1 MSFLVFPV
9 SLLYKDKHQF
19 FLLICD
25 YPVFTDKLDWIGWPR
40 GSEKLYPSF
49 ISEIVPDRAVVTME
63 GEQET
68 AHKLSNG
75 TSQGYE
81 FVATEVL
88 SLSLLFID
96 DDDDEGDIDDDDDK
110 TDEQTD

>member
-1 MSFLVFPV
+1 
-9 SLLYKDKHQF
+9 
-19 FLLICD
+19 
-25 YPVFTDKLDWIGWPR
+25 
-40 GSEKLYPSF
+40 
-49 ISEIVPDRAVVTME
+49 ME

>member
-1 MSFLVFPV
+1 MA
-9 SLLYKDKHQF
+9 
-19 FLLICD
+19 
-25 YPVFTDKLDWIGWPR
+25 R

-96 DDDDEGDIDDDDDK
+96 DDDDEDDIDDDDDDDK
-110 TDEQTD
+110 ADEQTDGRTDGPTECII